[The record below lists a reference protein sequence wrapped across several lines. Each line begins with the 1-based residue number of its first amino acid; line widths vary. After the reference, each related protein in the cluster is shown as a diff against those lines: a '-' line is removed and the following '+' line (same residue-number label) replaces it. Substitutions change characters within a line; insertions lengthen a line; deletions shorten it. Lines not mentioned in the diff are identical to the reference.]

1 MERATEPGRA
11 IVSRADA
18 TDWRYVPAMCPPPPV
33 RVTVG
38 LSTLTIR
45 QIRRVTDVRDFW
57 RFTCFLESRGTS
69 FARIRAFFEHGSGS
83 PLKSER
89 APGTVV
95 SFVPAHGESRAGV
108 VAKQLSRTL
117 TEGLG
122 GAVLLAS
129 FDSRGYSLME
139 RDARLRGVWT
149 ATPGGA
155 FVNEEEGLETLDAR
169 ETSARQARAAYWIM
183 LARKYQVVCADLT
196 GARPAHALEVLRASD
211 AIFLVTDSDRPSIEG
226 VLEKT
231 EWLRSIDLMER
242 VGLLLRR
249 SPGGLNADEVEEV
262 TGLPVCCLVES
273 EQHIQL
279 LAQWLG
285 NSNQGA
291 AEAGFAMAG

>member
-1 MERATEPGRA
+1 M
-11 IVSRADA
+11 
-18 TDWRYVPAMCPPPPV
+18 
-33 RVTVG
+33 
-38 LSTLTIR
+38 
-45 QIRRVTDVRDFW
+45 
-57 RFTCFLESRGTS
+57 
-69 FARIRAFFEHGSGS
+69 
-83 PLKSER
+83 SER

-95 SFVPAHGESRAGV
+95 SFVPAHGESKADA

-122 GAVLLAS
+122 GAVLLAN
-129 FDSRGYSLME
+129 FDSRGYSLWNASQTP
-139 RDARLRGVWT
+139 RRLDGHTW
-149 ATPGGA
+149 GA

-169 ETSARQARAAYWIM
+169 ETSARQLGRLFEHARE
-183 LARKYQVVCADLT
+183 KYAVICADLT

-211 AIFLVTDSDRPSIEG
+211 AIFLVTDSDRASIEG

-249 SPGGLNADEVEEV
+249 SPEGMKADEVEEI

-273 EQHIQL
+273 KEHIQL

-285 NSNQGA
+285 NSTHA
-291 AEAGFAMAG
+291 TTEPGFALAG

>member
-1 MERATEPGRA
+1 M
-11 IVSRADA
+11 
-18 TDWRYVPAMCPPPPV
+18 
-33 RVTVG
+33 
-38 LSTLTIR
+38 
-45 QIRRVTDVRDFW
+45 
-57 RFTCFLESRGTS
+57 
-69 FARIRAFFEHGSGS
+69 
-83 PLKSER
+83 
-89 APGTVV
+89 
-95 SFVPAHGESRAGV
+95 

-122 GAVLLAS
+122 GAVLLAN
-129 FDSRGYSLME
+129 FDSRGYSLWNATQAP
-139 RDARLRGVWT
+139 RRLDGHTW
-149 ATPGGA
+149 GA

-169 ETSARQARAAYWIM
+169 ETSARQLGRLLDHARE
-183 LARKYQVVCADLT
+183 KYQVVCADLT

-231 EWLRSIDLMER
+231 EWLRSIDLMDR

-249 SPGGLNADEVEEV
+249 SPDGLNADDVEDV

-285 NSNQGA
+285 NSHRSA